1 MLDQLLPM
9 RCLLCSLDC
18 GRAGLCDPCRQDLPW
33 NDAPCRLCGIP
44 LQGDSDGVCGPCLA
58 RPPVFERTVS
68 PLLYEF
74 PVRELIQQ
82 FKFRR
87 NLAAGRALAGLF
99 SGHLLKARVEIPDR
113 LVPVPL
119 HGFRLFNRGFNQ
131 AFDLA
136 RQIGRELDIPLLE
149 YSLRRTR
156 RTRAQA
162 GLDAGERRKNLRG
175 AFTWHG
181 RPLSGMHV
189 ALVDDVMT
197 TGTTVKECAGILRKA
212 GVMRVDIW
220 VIARA
225 AKTS

>member
-1 MLDQLLPM
+1 M
-9 RCLLCSLDC
+9 RCLSCSLDC
-18 GRAGLCDPCRQDLPW
+18 GREGLCDSCRQGLPW
-33 NDAPCRLCGIP
+33 NESPCRRCGLP
-44 LQGDSDGVCGPCLA
+44 LQGDPDRVCGPCLL
-58 RPPVFERTVS
+58 RPPVFERTIS

-99 SGHLLKARVEIPDR
+99 SGHLSNMQAEFPDC

-119 HGFRLFNRGFNQ
+119 HGFRLFRRSFNQ

-136 RQIGRELDIPLLE
+136 RQIGNELDIPLLD

-156 RTRAQA
+156 PTRTQT
-162 GLDAGERRKNLRG
+162 GLTAGERRKNLRG
-175 AFTWHG
+175 AFAWHG
-181 RPLSGMHV
+181 LPLQGMHV

-197 TGTTVKECAGILRKA
+197 TGTTVKECTRVLRKSGA
-212 GVMRVDIW
+212 ERVDIW

-225 AKTS
+225 ARTP